1 MCDVTPASVRDRLL
15 RARAHIA
22 DCVRNGYAGAEFQD
36 LSIAKFPAYAAFVA
50 LPGRAHS
57 DYLLHV
63 SQEVKARR
71 MGSHHMVACA
81 VHPSGRKIYV
91 TAQALEGLE
100 PVTAPEY
107 RTAGVVSHAKWLKL
121 DGEQRARLTEN
132 GAVLVTSAGG
142 DVVSRSAG
150 RRVAWLADHAPV
162 VAESALDQAV
172 TTPTPERF
180 LALAGLREHGDHYC
194 AAGRNTLDT
203 QHALDA
209 LCRRAGAVMV
219 RPHSVCDS
227 VVTKAEMEVM
237 LASLF
242 PMQQQQDIGGAS
254 TVDSVATDAG
264 YNMTAVMPATEDA
277 AHGFVSAATMEI
289 SALVPEWDDR
299 CESEARYDVATGAW
313 TVRQRL

>member
-22 DCVRNGYAGAEFQD
+22 DCVRNGYAGTEFQD
-36 LSIAKFPAYAAFVA
+36 LSIAKFPAYASFIA
-50 LPGRAHS
+50 LPDRAHS

-81 VHPSGRKIYV
+81 VNPSGRKIYV

-100 PVTAPEY
+100 PVTEHGY

-121 DGEQRARLTEN
+121 DGDQRARLRED
-132 GAVLVTSAGG
+132 GAVLVTSALG

-150 RRVAWLADHAPV
+150 RRMAWLAGDAPV
-162 VAESALDQAV
+162 TAELDQRA
-172 TTPTPERF
+172 TTPTPEGF
-180 LALAGLREHGDHYC
+180 LALVGLRAHGDHYC
-194 AAGRNTLDT
+194 AVGRNTLDT

-209 LCRRAGAVMV
+209 LGRRAGAVMV

-227 VVTKAEMEVM
+227 VVTKAEMEAM

-242 PMQQQQDIGGAS
+242 PGQRDPS
-254 TVDSVATDAG
+254 TAAVATDTA
-264 YNMTAVMPATEDA
+264 YNMTAVMPAIEDA
-277 AHGFVSAATMEI
+277 AHGFMPAATMEI
-289 SALVPEWDDR
+289 CALVPEWDDR
-299 CESEARYDVATGAW
+299 GESQAKYDAVTGAW
-313 TVRQRL
+313 SVRQRLG